1 MKKGLLITIC
11 LMMSMLLLPGGTAS
25 WGDTLRIEGG
35 VSVVEPETEPELE
48 SDPDL
53 AFEQESEFE
62 IEPEPKAKG
71 KPDQEESRVT
81 PDNDKYMISIA
92 INGQGSTNPTVGSYA
107 YKEKTEVTLE
117 SSPAD
122 GWKLS
127 KWVVNGEDIKAASQI
142 IVKISG
148 DMFVEAVFI
157 EIETSSDY
165 EEIDEKVKDIKEKED
180 KNEIIEDLKDG
191 KEKDKS
197 DSEDME
203 NDGA

>member
-1 MKKGLLITIC
+1 MKKALLVASC
-11 LMMSMLLLPGGTAS
+11 LLMALFFLPGGTAS

-35 VSVVEPETEPELE
+35 VSVVEPETGPELE
-48 SDPDL
+48 SEPDL
-53 AFEQESEFE
+53 ALEQESEFE
-62 IEPEPKAKG
+62 IKPEPEVKG
-71 KPDQEESRVT
+71 KPDQEESRLT
-81 PDNDKYMISIA
+81 PDNDKYMIRIA
-92 INGQGSTNPTVGSYA
+92 INGQGSTNPAVGSYT

-127 KWVVNGEDIKAASQI
+127 KWVVNGKDIKAASQMK
-142 IVKISG
+142 VNISG
-148 DMFVEAVFI
+148 DMFIEAVFV

-165 EEIDEKVKDIKEKED
+165 EEIDVEVKDIEEKED

-197 DSEDME
+197 DSKAKE
-203 NDGA
+203 NDDA